1 MKSIKEIAYYFH
13 MYSNKNTQIFNLHN
27 DTRKLKKHL
36 NRLKRIINSSNFKEI
51 EIILKIKE
59 P

>member
-1 MKSIKEIAYYFH
+1 MIIDKLNSRFLEVQNEIEYRFKIYD
-13 MYSNKNTQIFNLHN
+13 S
-27 DTRKLKKHL
+27 RKLKKHL
-36 NRLKRIINSSNFKEI
+36 NRMKRIINSSNFKEI